1 MRKSLLLS
9 TALVAVFAA
18 AQANAFEV
26 KDNVNLNTIF
36 KDGIVK
42 DYIWSQTGKTGT
54 LTTSN
59 INITSDFDTA
69 KDNVKPENWG
79 RSIVYARENSK
90 LILGNENTNNLTIS
104 ATKGKAVYAE
114 YGSQIELRGKV
125 IDINSVGDA
134 NVPSSGRSVVSWDPN
149 SKITLTGDDVNIH
162 SVNGDIAVMSKAEAA
177 LDISAKNVDIVADNG
192 NGVHAGN
199 NTLDSKGP
207 LATLNIKADNI
218 NIKADGKDGY
228 AVGAMS
234 QGIVNIDGNTTLK
247 GKNALLT
254 RGYAKTTINKSG
266 KNTVKMDGD
275 INFNYMEDTSN
286 TPIDANVDV
295 TLSGADSYWTGNTIV
310 EYEYEKNKPSEE
322 KLKVTGATIN
332 LKDGATWNATAI
344 TDNKGEKDGYY
355 YTALNNLNVDKGTIN
370 ILDTTRGVSVDTLNA
385 KDTTVT
391 GGVLNI
397 NKAMNVTGDLTLDSG
412 TAGDGTITFAKGS
425 NLSVKVNKTAIANNV
440 INNGATLNMVFD
452 TGFEG
457 EYKIVTGSLD
467 KEFDGY
473 NNNALYNIAS
483 SKNGTYQISKKT
495 AQEISEAVS
504 ATQNE
509 ANVIAA
515 LTAQSDTGNAKANI
529 IANSINDAL
538 QSGNEAEI
546 AAAKEAA
553 SALAPDVAPV
563 VSQTETTVANQI
575 YSAIGTRLSGGI
587 NNANQGISSGDMLD
601 DAAVWVQGLY
611 NKSKLNNTSKAY
623 GYDAD
628 TYGAA
633 FGLEKYVTKA
643 TKLGAGYAYNST
655 DIDGH
660 NRDTDVHTSTLFAYG
675 EYKPNNWFVNGIM
688 SYGWS
693 DYKEKKH
700 SVVDVKSKY
709 DVDTFGLQ
717 AMTGYDINLPQ
728 AFTLTPEA
736 GVRYAHVDQDS
747 YTDDA
752 GQSVKSHKGNIWTG
766 VAGAKLSKAFAA
778 DNGMIFK
785 PELRFA
791 ATYDLKNDKGNTLV
805 TLANGTSYFVQ
816 GTALKRFGVEVGA
829 GVTADLSDNVELSMG
844 YEGRFRSHYQD
855 HTGLINAK
863 YKF

>member
-1 MRKSLLLS
+1 MKKSLLLS

-18 AQANAFEV
+18 AQANAYIYVWNEDQGTVNISDETSKDSIVAVPGKISVGADSVFSGNKAEIGGAVAIFKLEGALTIGANTQFLNNEAKYDGGAIGNYGGAVLTDNILFKGNKAQTGSSDSRAIGGGAMSLGVDAQTEINNSIFDSNTSGYNGGAIAMRKTLELNEV
-26 KDNVNLNTIF
+26 AEGNTRNKLNITNSKFTGNKALGTVTDTSDSSILSSGNGGAIANNFATTTVTNTIF
-36 KDGIVK
+36 ENNEAKNFGGAVFNMMYEK
-42 DYIWSQTGKTGT
+42 LAAGSQSPKEFHTDKGGVIAIADST
-54 LTTSN
+54 
-59 INITSDFDTA
+59 F
-69 KDNVKPENWG
+69 
-79 RSIVYARENSK
+79 
-90 LILGNENTNNLTIS
+90 TNNVAGSEGGAVYNMKNAAINFSGNNVFSGNT
-104 ATKGKAVYAE
+104 AGGKAN
-114 YGSQIELRGKV
+114 
-125 IDINSVGDA
+125 DIHNEGAINVAGDF
-134 NVPSSGRSVVSWDPN
+134 
-149 SKITLTGDDVNIH
+149 
-162 SVNGDIAVMSKAEAA
+162 
-177 LDISAKNVDIVADNG
+177 
-192 NGVHAGN
+192 
-199 NTLDSKGP
+199 TLDG
-207 LATLNIKADNI
+207 
-218 NIKADGKDGY
+218 
-228 AVGAMS
+228 
-234 QGIVNIDGNTTLK
+234 GI
-247 GKNALLT
+247 
-254 RGYAKTTINKSG
+254 S
-266 KNTVKMDGD
+266 
-275 INFNYMEDTSN
+275 
-286 TPIDANVDV
+286 
-295 TLSGADSYWTGNTIV
+295 
-310 EYEYEKNKPSEE
+310 
-322 KLKVTGATIN
+322 
-332 LKDGATWNATAI
+332 
-344 TDNKGEKDGYY
+344 
-355 YTALNNLNVDKGTIN
+355 
-370 ILDTTRGVSVDTLNA
+370 
-385 KDTTVT
+385 
-391 GGVLNI
+391 
-397 NKAMNVTGDLTLDSG
+397 
-412 TAGDGTITFAKGS
+412 GDGTITFAKGS

-457 EYKIVTGSLD
+457 EYKLVTGSLD

-529 IANSINDAL
+529 IANSVNDAL
-538 QSGNEAEI
+538 QSGNKAEI

-563 VSQTETTVANQI
+563 VPQTEVMVAKQVYN
-575 YSAIGTRLSGGI
+575 AIETRLSGGI

-628 TYGAA
+628 TYGTA

-675 EYKPNNWFVNGIM
+675 EYKPNNWFVNGIA

-693 DYKEKKH
+693 DYSETKH
-700 SVVDVKSKY
+700 STVDVKSKY
-709 DVDTFGLQ
+709 DVNTFGLQ

-736 GVRYAHVDQDS
+736 GVRYARIEQDG
-747 YTDDA
+747 YVDDA
-752 GQSVKSHKGNIWTG
+752 GQSVKSRNSNIWTG

-785 PELRFA
+785 PELRLA

-805 TLANGTSYFVQ
+805 TLANGTSYSVQ
-816 GTALKRFGVEVGA
+816 NTSLKRFGVEVGA

>member
-1 MRKSLLLS
+1 MKKSLLLS

-18 AQANAFEV
+18 TQANAFEV
-26 KDNVNLNTIF
+26 KDGENIDLNTIF
-36 KDGIVK
+36 KDGIVNEN
-42 DYIWSQTGKTGT
+42 IWSIDKEKGGT
-54 LTTSN
+54 ASLTTDTIKISSDIEN
-59 INITSDFDTA
+59 PIIYADYSKSKIQLGAKNTEDLKILANKGFGIVVYDGANTELTAKKINITAENNAVFMWDKDSVLNMNADDVSISSTGTDAIILGTSSVANIKAKNVNITAENGSGLNTANSTDTA
-69 KDNVKPENWG
+69 KENF
-79 RSIVYARENSK
+79 
-90 LILGNENTNNLTIS
+90 
-104 ATKGKAVYAE
+104 
-114 YGSQIELRGKV
+114 
-125 IDINSVGDA
+125 
-134 NVPSSGRSVVSWDPN
+134 
-149 SKITLTGDDVNIH
+149 
-162 SVNGDIAVMSKAEAA
+162 
-177 LDISAKNVDIVADNG
+177 
-192 NGVHAGN
+192 
-199 NTLDSKGP
+199 
-207 LATLNIKADNI
+207 ATLNINADNI
-218 NIKADGKDGY
+218 NISSGVEKSYGA
-228 AVGAMS
+228 AVSAMS
-234 QGIVNIDGNTTLK
+234 QGIVNIEGNATIK
-247 GKNALLT
+247 GEDALLA
-254 RGYAKTTINKSG
+254 RGDAHININKSG
-266 KNTVKMDGD
+266 KNTVKMDGNID
-275 INFNYMEDTSN
+275 FDYNDKTSKTGVN
-286 TPIDANVDV
+286 AYIDV
-295 TLSGADSYWTGNTIV
+295 TLKGADSYWTGNTVIS
-310 EYEYEKNKPSEE
+310 YDQKPAAD
-322 KLKVTGATIN
+322 KLEIKSATIN

-457 EYKIVTGSLD
+457 EYKLVTGSLD
-467 KEFDGY
+467 KEFEGY
-473 NNNALYNIAS
+473 NNNALYNIES

-529 IANSINDAL
+529 IANSVNDAL
-538 QSGNEAEI
+538 QSGNKAEI

-563 VSQTETTVANQI
+563 VPQTEVMVAKQVYN
-575 YSAIGTRLSGGI
+575 AIGTRLSGGI

-660 NRDTDVHTSTLFAYG
+660 NRDTDVHTNTLFAYG
-675 EYKPNNWFVNGIM
+675 EYKPNNWFVNGIA

-693 DYKEKKH
+693 DYSETKH
-700 SVVDVKSKY
+700 STVDVKSKY
-709 DVDTFGLQ
+709 DVNTFGLQ
-717 AMTGYDINLPQ
+717 AMTGYDFNLPQ

-785 PELRFA
+785 PELRLA

-805 TLANGTSYFVQ
+805 TLANGTSYSVQ

>member
-18 AQANAFEV
+18 AQANAYIYVWNEDQGTVNISDEKSNDSIVAVPGKISVGANSVFSGNKAEIGGAV
-26 KDNVNLNTIF
+26 AIFKLEGALTIGANTQFLNNEAKYDGGAIGNYGGAVLTDNVLFKGNKAQTGSSDFQAIGGGAMSLGIDAQTEINNSIFENNTSGYSGGAIAMRKTLQTTEVATGNTRNKLNITNSKFTGNKALGTVTDTSDSSILSSGNGGAIANNFATTTVTNTIF
-36 KDGIVK
+36 ENNEAKNFGGAVFNMMYEK
-42 DYIWSQTGKTGT
+42 LAAGSQSPKEFHTDKGGVIAIADST
-54 LTTSN
+54 
-59 INITSDFDTA
+59 F
-69 KDNVKPENWG
+69 
-79 RSIVYARENSK
+79 
-90 LILGNENTNNLTIS
+90 TNNAAGSNGGAVYNMKNAAINFSGNNVFSGNT
-104 ATKGKAVYAE
+104 AGGKAN
-114 YGSQIELRGKV
+114 
-125 IDINSVGDA
+125 DIHNEGA
-134 NVPSSGRSVVSWDPN
+134 INV
-149 SKITLTGDDVNIH
+149 
-162 SVNGDIAVMSKAEAA
+162 A
-177 LDISAKNVDIVADNG
+177 
-192 NGVHAGN
+192 
-199 NTLDSKGP
+199 
-207 LATLNIKADNI
+207 
-218 NIKADGKDGY
+218 
-228 AVGAMS
+228 
-234 QGIVNIDGNTTLK
+234 
-247 GKNALLT
+247 
-254 RGYAKTTINKSG
+254 
-266 KNTVKMDGD
+266 
-275 INFNYMEDTSN
+275 
-286 TPIDANVDV
+286 
-295 TLSGADSYWTGNTIV
+295 
-310 EYEYEKNKPSEE
+310 
-322 KLKVTGATIN
+322 
-332 LKDGATWNATAI
+332 
-344 TDNKGEKDGYY
+344 
-355 YTALNNLNVDKGTIN
+355 
-370 ILDTTRGVSVDTLNA
+370 
-385 KDTTVT
+385 
-391 GGVLNI
+391 
-397 NKAMNVTGDLTLDSG
+397 GDLTLDGGIS
-412 TAGDGTITFAKGS
+412 GDGTITFAKGS

-440 INNGATLNMVFD
+440 VNNGATLNMVFD

-457 EYKIVTGSLD
+457 EYQLVTSSLD

-473 NNNALYNIAS
+473 NNNALYNIES

-529 IANSINDAL
+529 IANSVNDAL
-538 QSGNEAEI
+538 QSGNKAEI

-660 NRDTDVHTSTLFAYG
+660 NRDTDVHTNTLFAYG

-766 VAGAKLSKAFAA
+766 VAGAKLSKSFAA

-785 PELRFA
+785 PELRLA

-805 TLANGTSYFVQ
+805 TLANGTSYSVQ

>member
-1 MRKSLLLS
+1 MKKSLLLS

-18 AQANAFEV
+18 TQAFARDIIRGEVNISNIENKTDESFDSDYGTVYFVNAKGILNIENSYFANKTNKSDGGVISSSTPYKNGLTTAQTREYWKKLWGHDAANIINIKNSTFE
-26 KDNVNLNTIF
+26 NNTV
-36 KDGIVK
+36 D
-42 DYIWSQTGKTGT
+42 IWSSGAIGVY
-54 LTTSN
+54 
-59 INITSDFDTA
+59 SD
-69 KDNVKPENWG
+69 VK
-79 RSIVYARENSK
+79 IENSK
-90 LILGNENTNNLTIS
+90 FIKNIVKGPATNKDVEGGGAIYFGGWSRADITGTTFESNEAAIGGAISTTRNDSSGISGDNYINIASSIFNKNKAVEHGGAIYSSFTNNKIANSSFVENSANMGGALALVTGKNGQTAVADIIS
-104 ATKGKAVYAE
+104 STFTNNAAESKGGAIYNTGNINFSGNNVFSGNTAGGKAN
-114 YGSQIELRGKV
+114 
-125 IDINSVGDA
+125 DIHNEGA
-134 NVPSSGRSVVSWDPN
+134 INV
-149 SKITLTGDDVNIH
+149 
-162 SVNGDIAVMSKAEAA
+162 A
-177 LDISAKNVDIVADNG
+177 
-192 NGVHAGN
+192 
-199 NTLDSKGP
+199 
-207 LATLNIKADNI
+207 
-218 NIKADGKDGY
+218 
-228 AVGAMS
+228 
-234 QGIVNIDGNTTLK
+234 
-247 GKNALLT
+247 
-254 RGYAKTTINKSG
+254 
-266 KNTVKMDGD
+266 
-275 INFNYMEDTSN
+275 
-286 TPIDANVDV
+286 
-295 TLSGADSYWTGNTIV
+295 
-310 EYEYEKNKPSEE
+310 
-322 KLKVTGATIN
+322 
-332 LKDGATWNATAI
+332 
-344 TDNKGEKDGYY
+344 
-355 YTALNNLNVDKGTIN
+355 
-370 ILDTTRGVSVDTLNA
+370 
-385 KDTTVT
+385 
-391 GGVLNI
+391 
-397 NKAMNVTGDLTLDSG
+397 GDLTLDGGIS
-412 TAGDGTITFAKGS
+412 GDGTITFAKGS

-440 INNGATLNMVFD
+440 VNNGATLNMVFD

-457 EYKIVTGSLD
+457 EYKLVTGSLD

-473 NNNALYNIAS
+473 NNNALYNIES

-529 IANSINDAL
+529 IANSVNDAL

-628 TYGAA
+628 TYGTA

-675 EYKPNNWFVNGIM
+675 EYKPNNWFVNGIA

-693 DYKEKKH
+693 DYSETKH
-700 SVVDVKSKY
+700 STVDVKSKY
-709 DVDTFGLQ
+709 DVNTFGLQ
-717 AMTGYDINLPQ
+717 AMTGYDFNLPQ

-736 GVRYAHVDQDS
+736 GVRYARIEQDG
-747 YTDDA
+747 YVDDA
-752 GQSVKSHKGNIWTG
+752 GQSVKSRNSNIWTG

-785 PELRFA
+785 PELRLA

-805 TLANGTSYFVQ
+805 TLANGTSYSVQ
-816 GTALKRFGVEVGA
+816 NTSLKRFGVEVGA

>member
-18 AQANAFEV
+18 AQANAYIYVWNEDQGTVNISDETSKDSIVAVPGKISVGADSVFSGNKAEIGGAV
-26 KDNVNLNTIF
+26 AIFKLEGALTIGANTQFLNNEAKYDGGAIGNYGGAVLTDNVLFKGNKAQTGSSDFQSIGGGAMSLGIDAQTEINNSIFENNTSGYSGGAIAMRKTLQTTEVATGNTRNKLNITNSKFTGNKALGTVTDTSDSSILSSGNGGAIANNFATTTVTNTIF
-36 KDGIVK
+36 ENNEAKNFGGAVFNMMYEK
-42 DYIWSQTGKTGT
+42 LAAGSQSPKEFHTDKGGVIAIADST
-54 LTTSN
+54 
-59 INITSDFDTA
+59 F
-69 KDNVKPENWG
+69 
-79 RSIVYARENSK
+79 
-90 LILGNENTNNLTIS
+90 TNNVAGSEGGAVYNMKNAAINFSGNNVFSGNT
-104 ATKGKAVYAE
+104 AGGKAN
-114 YGSQIELRGKV
+114 
-125 IDINSVGDA
+125 DIHNEGAINVAGDF
-134 NVPSSGRSVVSWDPN
+134 
-149 SKITLTGDDVNIH
+149 
-162 SVNGDIAVMSKAEAA
+162 
-177 LDISAKNVDIVADNG
+177 
-192 NGVHAGN
+192 
-199 NTLDSKGP
+199 TLDG
-207 LATLNIKADNI
+207 
-218 NIKADGKDGY
+218 
-228 AVGAMS
+228 
-234 QGIVNIDGNTTLK
+234 GI
-247 GKNALLT
+247 
-254 RGYAKTTINKSG
+254 S
-266 KNTVKMDGD
+266 
-275 INFNYMEDTSN
+275 
-286 TPIDANVDV
+286 
-295 TLSGADSYWTGNTIV
+295 
-310 EYEYEKNKPSEE
+310 
-322 KLKVTGATIN
+322 
-332 LKDGATWNATAI
+332 
-344 TDNKGEKDGYY
+344 
-355 YTALNNLNVDKGTIN
+355 
-370 ILDTTRGVSVDTLNA
+370 
-385 KDTTVT
+385 
-391 GGVLNI
+391 
-397 NKAMNVTGDLTLDSG
+397 
-412 TAGDGTITFAKGS
+412 GDGTITFAKGS

-440 INNGATLNMVFD
+440 VNNGATLNMVFD

-457 EYKIVTGSLD
+457 EYQLVTGSLD

-529 IANSINDAL
+529 IANSVNDAL

-587 NNANQGISSGDMLD
+587 NNVNQGISSGDMLD

-785 PELRFA
+785 PELRLA

-805 TLANGTSYFVQ
+805 TLANGTSYSVQ

>member
-1 MRKSLLLS
+1 MKKSLLLS

-18 AQANAFEV
+18 TQSNAYEV
-26 KDNVNLNTIF
+26 KDNVDLNTVF

-54 LTTSN
+54 LTASD
-59 INITSDFDTA
+59 INVTSDLDGYESGIYTIN
-69 KDNVKPENWG
+69 KD
-79 RSIVYARENSK
+79 SK
-90 LILGNENTNNLTIS
+90 IILGDENTSKIKIS
-104 ATKGKAVYAE
+104 VEKGKAVYSE
-114 YGSQIELRGKV
+114 YGSSVELKGKS
-125 IDINSVGDA
+125 IDILAGKRAVTA
-134 NVPSSGRSVVSWDPN
+134 WDPN
-149 SKITLTGDDVNIH
+149 SKITLTGDDINIR
-162 SVNGDIAVMSKAEAA
+162 SIDGDRAIFAIAQA
-177 LDISAKNVDIVADNG
+177 NVDITGKNVNIIAENGGGIHAANSSKGNITPHSTININADNVSITSG
-192 NGVHAGN
+192 SDSNGA
-199 NTLDSKGP
+199 
-207 LATLNIKADNI
+207 IE
-218 NIKADGKDGY
+218 
-228 AVGAMS
+228 AMS
-234 QGIVNIDGNTTLK
+234 WGIVNIKGNTTLK
-247 GKNALLT
+247 GKNALLA
-254 RGYAKTTINKSG
+254 RGDAEININKSG
-266 KNTVKMDGD
+266 NNTVKMDGD

-286 TPIDANVDV
+286 TPIDATVDV
-295 TLSGADSYWTGNTIV
+295 TLAGADSYWTGNTVV
-310 EYEYEKNKPSEE
+310 EYEYEKNKPSDE

-344 TDNKGEKDGYY
+344 TDNKDGKIGSY

-440 INNGATLNMVFD
+440 VNNGATLNMIFD

-457 EYKIVTGSLD
+457 EYQLVTGSLD

-473 NNNALYNIAS
+473 NNNALYNIES

-529 IANSINDAL
+529 IANSVNDAL

-563 VSQTETTVANQI
+563 VPQTETMVANQI

-675 EYKPNNWFVNGIM
+675 EYKPNNWFVNGIA

-693 DYKEKKH
+693 DYSETKH
-700 SVVDVKSKY
+700 STVDVKSKY
-709 DVDTFGLQ
+709 DVNTFGLQ

-736 GVRYAHVDQDS
+736 GVRYARIEQDG
-747 YTDDA
+747 YVDDA

-766 VAGAKLSKAFAA
+766 VAGAKLSKSFAA

-785 PELRFA
+785 PELRLA

-805 TLANGTSYFVQ
+805 TLANGTSYSVQ
-816 GTALKRFGVEVGA
+816 NTSLKRFGVEVGA

>member
-1 MRKSLLLS
+1 MKKSLLLS

-18 AQANAFEV
+18 TQANAFEV
-26 KDNVNLNTIF
+26 KDGETINLNTIF
-36 KDGIVK
+36 KDGIVNEN
-42 DYIWSQTGKTGT
+42 IWSIDKEKGGT
-54 LTTSN
+54 ASLTTDTIKISSDIEN
-59 INITSDFDTA
+59 PIIYADYSKSKIQLGAKNTEDLKILANKGLGIVVYDGANTELTAKKINITAENNAVFMWDKDSVLNMNADDVSISSTGTDAIILGTSSVANIKAKNVNITAENGSGLNTANSTDTA
-69 KDNVKPENWG
+69 KENF
-79 RSIVYARENSK
+79 
-90 LILGNENTNNLTIS
+90 
-104 ATKGKAVYAE
+104 
-114 YGSQIELRGKV
+114 
-125 IDINSVGDA
+125 
-134 NVPSSGRSVVSWDPN
+134 
-149 SKITLTGDDVNIH
+149 
-162 SVNGDIAVMSKAEAA
+162 
-177 LDISAKNVDIVADNG
+177 
-192 NGVHAGN
+192 
-199 NTLDSKGP
+199 
-207 LATLNIKADNI
+207 ATLNINAENI
-218 NIKADGKDGY
+218 NISSGVEKSYGA
-228 AVGAMS
+228 AVSAMS
-234 QGIVNIDGNTTLK
+234 QGIVNIEGNATIK
-247 GKNALLT
+247 GEDALLA
-254 RGYAKTTINKSG
+254 RGDAHININKSG
-266 KNTVKMDGD
+266 KNTVKMDGNID
-275 INFNYMEDTSN
+275 FDYNDKTSKTGVN
-286 TPIDANVDV
+286 AYIDV
-295 TLSGADSYWTGNTIV
+295 TLKGADSYWTGNTVIS
-310 EYEYEKNKPSEE
+310 YDQKPAAD
-322 KLKVTGATIN
+322 KLEIKSATIN

-440 INNGATLNMVFD
+440 INNGAILNMVFD

-457 EYKIVTGSLD
+457 EYQLVTGSLD

-473 NNNALYNIAS
+473 NNNALYNIES

-529 IANSINDAL
+529 IANSVNDAL
-538 QSGNEAEI
+538 QSGNKAEI

-660 NRDTDVHTSTLFAYG
+660 NRDTDVHTNTLFAYG

-785 PELRFA
+785 PELRLA

-805 TLANGTSYFVQ
+805 TLANGTSYSVQ

>member
-1 MRKSLLLS
+1 MKKSLLLS

-18 AQANAFEV
+18 TQAFARDIIRGEVNISNIENKTDESFDSDYGTVYFVNAKGILNIENSYFANKTNKSDGGVISSSTPYKNGLTTAQTREYWKKLWGHDAANIINIKNSTFE
-26 KDNVNLNTIF
+26 NNTV
-36 KDGIVK
+36 D
-42 DYIWSQTGKTGT
+42 IWSSGAIGVY
-54 LTTSN
+54 
-59 INITSDFDTA
+59 SD
-69 KDNVKPENWG
+69 VK
-79 RSIVYARENSK
+79 IENSK
-90 LILGNENTNNLTIS
+90 FIKNIVKGPATNKDVEGGGAIYFGGWSRADITGTTFESNEAAIGGAISTTRNDSSGISGDNYINIASSIFNKNKAVEHGGAIYSSFTNNKIANSSFVENSANMGGALALVTGKNGQTAVADIIS
-104 ATKGKAVYAE
+104 STFTNNAAESKGGAIYNTGNINFSGNNVFSGNTAGGKAN
-114 YGSQIELRGKV
+114 
-125 IDINSVGDA
+125 DIHNEGA
-134 NVPSSGRSVVSWDPN
+134 INV
-149 SKITLTGDDVNIH
+149 
-162 SVNGDIAVMSKAEAA
+162 A
-177 LDISAKNVDIVADNG
+177 
-192 NGVHAGN
+192 
-199 NTLDSKGP
+199 
-207 LATLNIKADNI
+207 
-218 NIKADGKDGY
+218 
-228 AVGAMS
+228 
-234 QGIVNIDGNTTLK
+234 
-247 GKNALLT
+247 
-254 RGYAKTTINKSG
+254 
-266 KNTVKMDGD
+266 
-275 INFNYMEDTSN
+275 
-286 TPIDANVDV
+286 
-295 TLSGADSYWTGNTIV
+295 
-310 EYEYEKNKPSEE
+310 
-322 KLKVTGATIN
+322 
-332 LKDGATWNATAI
+332 
-344 TDNKGEKDGYY
+344 
-355 YTALNNLNVDKGTIN
+355 
-370 ILDTTRGVSVDTLNA
+370 
-385 KDTTVT
+385 
-391 GGVLNI
+391 
-397 NKAMNVTGDLTLDSG
+397 GDLTLDGGIS
-412 TAGDGTITFAKGS
+412 GDGTITFAKGS

-440 INNGATLNMVFD
+440 VNNGATLNMVFD

-457 EYKIVTGSLD
+457 EYKLVTGSLD

-473 NNNALYNIAS
+473 NNNALYNIES

-529 IANSINDAL
+529 IANSVNDAL
-538 QSGNEAEI
+538 QSGNKAEI

-563 VSQTETTVANQI
+563 VPQTEVMVAKQVYN
-575 YSAIGTRLSGGI
+575 AIGTRLSGGI

-675 EYKPNNWFVNGIM
+675 EYKPNNWFVNGIA

-693 DYKEKKH
+693 DYSETKH
-700 SVVDVKSKY
+700 STVDVKSKY
-709 DVDTFGLQ
+709 DVNTFGLQ
-717 AMTGYDINLPQ
+717 AMTGYDFNLPQ

-736 GVRYAHVDQDS
+736 GVRYARIEQDG
-747 YTDDA
+747 YVDDA
-752 GQSVKSHKGNIWTG
+752 GQSVKSRNSNIWTG

-785 PELRFA
+785 PELRLA

-805 TLANGTSYFVQ
+805 TLANGTSYSVQ
-816 GTALKRFGVEVGA
+816 NTSLKRFGVEVGA

>member
-162 SVNGDIAVMSKAEAA
+162 SVNGDRAVMSMSEAT

-192 NGVHAGN
+192 DGVHAGN

-218 NIKADGKDGY
+218 NIKANGKDGY

-286 TPIDANVDV
+286 TPIDATVDV

-344 TDNKGEKDGYY
+344 TDNKDGKIGSY

-440 INNGATLNMVFD
+440 VNNGATLNMVFD

-457 EYKIVTGSLD
+457 EYKLVTGSLD

-473 NNNALYNIAS
+473 NNNALYNIES

-529 IANSINDAL
+529 IANSVNDAL

-633 FGLEKYVTKA
+633 LGLEKYVTKA

-660 NRDTDVHTSTLFAYG
+660 NRDTDVHTNTLFAYG
-675 EYKPNNWFVNGIM
+675 EYKPNNWFVNGIA

-693 DYKEKKH
+693 DYSETKH
-700 SVVDVKSKY
+700 STVDVKSKY
-709 DVDTFGLQ
+709 DVNTFGLQ
-717 AMTGYDINLPQ
+717 AMTGYDFNLPQ

-736 GVRYAHVDQDS
+736 GVRYAHVDQDG

-785 PELRFA
+785 PELRLA

-805 TLANGTSYFVQ
+805 TLANGTSYSVQ

>member
-1 MRKSLLLS
+1 MKKSLLLS

-18 AQANAFEV
+18 AQSNAYEV
-26 KDNVNLNTIF
+26 KDNVDLNTVF

-54 LTTSN
+54 LTASD
-59 INITSDFDTA
+59 INVTSDLDGYESGIYTIN
-69 KDNVKPENWG
+69 KD
-79 RSIVYARENSK
+79 SK
-90 LILGNENTNNLTIS
+90 IILGDENTSKIKIS
-104 ATKGKAVYAE
+104 VEKGKAVYSE
-114 YGSQIELRGKV
+114 YGSSVELKGKS
-125 IDINSVGDA
+125 IDILAGKRAVTA
-134 NVPSSGRSVVSWDPN
+134 WDPN

-162 SVNGDIAVMSKAEAA
+162 SVNGDIAVMSKVEAA

-218 NIKADGKDGY
+218 NIKANGKDGY

-286 TPIDANVDV
+286 TPIDATVDV

-344 TDNKGEKDGYY
+344 TDNKGEKAGYY

-440 INNGATLNMVFD
+440 VNNGATLNMVFD

-457 EYKIVTGSLD
+457 EYQLVTGSLD

-538 QSGNEAEI
+538 QSGNKAEI

-563 VSQTETTVANQI
+563 VPQTEVMVAKQVYN
-575 YSAIGTRLSGGI
+575 AIGTRLSGGI
-587 NNANQGISSGDMLD
+587 NSANQGISSGDMLD

-628 TYGAA
+628 TYGTA

-675 EYKPNNWFVNGIM
+675 EYKPNNWFVNGIA

-693 DYKEKKH
+693 DYSETKH
-700 SVVDVKSKY
+700 STVDVKSKY
-709 DVDTFGLQ
+709 DVNTFGLQ
-717 AMTGYDINLPQ
+717 AMTGYDFNLPQ

-736 GVRYAHVDQDS
+736 GVRYARIEQDG
-747 YTDDA
+747 YVDDA
-752 GQSVKSHKGNIWTG
+752 GQSVKSRNSNIWTG
-766 VAGAKLSKAFAA
+766 VAGAKLSKSFAA

-785 PELRFA
+785 PELRLA

-805 TLANGTSYFVQ
+805 TLANGTSYSVQ
-816 GTALKRFGVEVGA
+816 NTSLKRFGVEVGA

>member
-1 MRKSLLLS
+1 MKKSLLLS

-18 AQANAFEV
+18 TQANADIYTWNEDQGTVNISDKISRETGSDTIVWVPGKISVGANSVFSGNKAEIGGAVAIKKLEGALTIGANTQFLNNEATYDGGAIGNYGGAVLTDNVLFKGNKAQTGSSDFQAIGGGAMSLGIDAQTEINNSIFENNTSGYSGGAIAMRKTLQTTEVATGNTRNKLNITNSKFTGNKALGTV
-26 KDNVNLNTIF
+26 KDTSDSSILSSGNGGAIANNFATTTVTNTIF
-36 KDGIVK
+36 ENNEAKNFGGAVFNMMYEK
-42 DYIWSQTGKTGT
+42 LAAGSQSPKEFHTDKGGVIAIADST
-54 LTTSN
+54 
-59 INITSDFDTA
+59 F
-69 KDNVKPENWG
+69 
-79 RSIVYARENSK
+79 
-90 LILGNENTNNLTIS
+90 TNNTAGSEGGAVYNMKNAAINFS
-104 ATKGKAVYAE
+104 GNNVFSGNTAGGKAN
-114 YGSQIELRGKV
+114 
-125 IDINSVGDA
+125 DIHNEGAINVAGDF
-134 NVPSSGRSVVSWDPN
+134 
-149 SKITLTGDDVNIH
+149 
-162 SVNGDIAVMSKAEAA
+162 
-177 LDISAKNVDIVADNG
+177 
-192 NGVHAGN
+192 
-199 NTLDSKGP
+199 TLDG
-207 LATLNIKADNI
+207 
-218 NIKADGKDGY
+218 
-228 AVGAMS
+228 
-234 QGIVNIDGNTTLK
+234 GI
-247 GKNALLT
+247 
-254 RGYAKTTINKSG
+254 S
-266 KNTVKMDGD
+266 
-275 INFNYMEDTSN
+275 
-286 TPIDANVDV
+286 
-295 TLSGADSYWTGNTIV
+295 
-310 EYEYEKNKPSEE
+310 
-322 KLKVTGATIN
+322 
-332 LKDGATWNATAI
+332 
-344 TDNKGEKDGYY
+344 
-355 YTALNNLNVDKGTIN
+355 
-370 ILDTTRGVSVDTLNA
+370 
-385 KDTTVT
+385 
-391 GGVLNI
+391 
-397 NKAMNVTGDLTLDSG
+397 
-412 TAGDGTITFAKGS
+412 GDGTITFAKGS

-440 INNGATLNMVFD
+440 VNNGATLNMVFD

-457 EYKIVTGSLD
+457 EYKLVTGSLD

-473 NNNALYNIAS
+473 NNNALYNIES

-538 QSGNEAEI
+538 QSGNKAEI

-563 VSQTETTVANQI
+563 VPQTEVMVAKQVYN
-575 YSAIGTRLSGGI
+575 AIGTRLSGGI

-675 EYKPNNWFVNGIM
+675 EYKPNNWFVNGIA

-693 DYKEKKH
+693 DYSETKH
-700 SVVDVKSKY
+700 STVDVKSKY
-709 DVDTFGLQ
+709 DVNTFGLQ

-736 GVRYAHVDQDS
+736 GVRYARVEQDG
-747 YTDDA
+747 YVDDA
-752 GQSVKSHKGNIWTG
+752 GQSVKSHNSDIWTG
-766 VAGAKLSKAFAA
+766 VAGAKLSKSFAA

-785 PELRFA
+785 PELRLA

-805 TLANGTSYFVQ
+805 TLANGTSYSVQ

>member
-18 AQANAFEV
+18 AQANAYIYVWNEDQGTVNISDETSKDSIVAVPGKISVGANSVFSGNKAEIGGAVAIFKLEGALTIGANTQFLNNEAKYDGGAIGNYGGAVLTDNILFKGNKAQTGSSDFQAIGGGAMSLGIDAQTEINNSIFENNTSGYSGGAIAMRKTLQTTEV
-26 KDNVNLNTIF
+26 ATGNTRNKLNITNSKFTGNKALGTVTDTSDSSILSSGNGGAIANNFATTTVTNTIF
-36 KDGIVK
+36 E
-42 DYIWSQTGKTGT
+42 
-54 LTTSN
+54 N
-59 INITSDFDTA
+59 NEA
-69 KDNVKPENWG
+69 KNFGGAVFNMMYE
-79 RSIVYARENSK
+79 K
-90 LILGNENTNNLTIS
+90 LAAGFQSPKEFHTDKGGVIAIADSTFTNNVAGSNGGAVYNMKNAAINFSGNNVFSGNT
-104 ATKGKAVYAE
+104 AGGKAN
-114 YGSQIELRGKV
+114 
-125 IDINSVGDA
+125 DIHNEGA
-134 NVPSSGRSVVSWDPN
+134 INV
-149 SKITLTGDDVNIH
+149 
-162 SVNGDIAVMSKAEAA
+162 A
-177 LDISAKNVDIVADNG
+177 
-192 NGVHAGN
+192 
-199 NTLDSKGP
+199 
-207 LATLNIKADNI
+207 
-218 NIKADGKDGY
+218 
-228 AVGAMS
+228 
-234 QGIVNIDGNTTLK
+234 
-247 GKNALLT
+247 
-254 RGYAKTTINKSG
+254 
-266 KNTVKMDGD
+266 
-275 INFNYMEDTSN
+275 
-286 TPIDANVDV
+286 
-295 TLSGADSYWTGNTIV
+295 
-310 EYEYEKNKPSEE
+310 
-322 KLKVTGATIN
+322 
-332 LKDGATWNATAI
+332 
-344 TDNKGEKDGYY
+344 
-355 YTALNNLNVDKGTIN
+355 
-370 ILDTTRGVSVDTLNA
+370 
-385 KDTTVT
+385 
-391 GGVLNI
+391 
-397 NKAMNVTGDLTLDSG
+397 GDLTLDGGIS
-412 TAGDGTITFAKGS
+412 GDGTITFAKGS

-440 INNGATLNMVFD
+440 VNNGATLNMVFD

-457 EYKIVTGSLD
+457 EYKLVTGSLD

-529 IANSINDAL
+529 IANSVNDAL

-563 VSQTETTVANQI
+563 VPQTETMVANQI

-675 EYKPNNWFVNGIM
+675 EYKPNNWFVNGIA

-693 DYKEKKH
+693 DYSETKH
-700 SVVDVKSKY
+700 STVDVKSKY
-709 DVDTFGLQ
+709 DVNTFGLQ
-717 AMTGYDINLPQ
+717 AMTGYDFNLPQ
-728 AFTLTPEA
+728 AFTLTPET
-736 GVRYAHVDQDS
+736 GVRYAHVDQDG
-747 YTDDA
+747 YVDDA
-752 GQSVKSHKGNIWTG
+752 GQSVKSRNSNIWTG

-778 DNGMIFK
+778 DNGMLFK
-785 PELRFA
+785 PELRLA

-805 TLANGTSYFVQ
+805 TLANGTSYSVQ

>member
-18 AQANAFEV
+18 AQANAYIYVWNEDQGTVNISDETSKDSIVAVPGKISVGANSVFSGNKAEIGGAV
-26 KDNVNLNTIF
+26 AIFKLEGALTIGANTQFLNNEATYDGGAIGNYGGAVLTDNVLFKGNKAQTGSSDFQSIGGGAMSLGIDAQTEINNSIFENNTSGYSGGAIAMRKTLQTTEVATGNTRNKLNITNSKFTGNKALGTVTDTSDSSILSSGNGGAIANNFATTTVTNTIF
-36 KDGIVK
+36 ENNEAKNFGGAVFNMMYEK
-42 DYIWSQTGKTGT
+42 LAAGSQSPKEFHTDKGGVIAIADST
-54 LTTSN
+54 
-59 INITSDFDTA
+59 F
-69 KDNVKPENWG
+69 
-79 RSIVYARENSK
+79 
-90 LILGNENTNNLTIS
+90 TNNVAGSEGGAVYNMKNAAINFSGNNVFSGNT
-104 ATKGKAVYAE
+104 AGGKAN
-114 YGSQIELRGKV
+114 
-125 IDINSVGDA
+125 DIHNEGAINVAGDF
-134 NVPSSGRSVVSWDPN
+134 
-149 SKITLTGDDVNIH
+149 
-162 SVNGDIAVMSKAEAA
+162 
-177 LDISAKNVDIVADNG
+177 
-192 NGVHAGN
+192 
-199 NTLDSKGP
+199 TLDG
-207 LATLNIKADNI
+207 
-218 NIKADGKDGY
+218 
-228 AVGAMS
+228 
-234 QGIVNIDGNTTLK
+234 GI
-247 GKNALLT
+247 
-254 RGYAKTTINKSG
+254 S
-266 KNTVKMDGD
+266 
-275 INFNYMEDTSN
+275 
-286 TPIDANVDV
+286 
-295 TLSGADSYWTGNTIV
+295 
-310 EYEYEKNKPSEE
+310 
-322 KLKVTGATIN
+322 
-332 LKDGATWNATAI
+332 
-344 TDNKGEKDGYY
+344 
-355 YTALNNLNVDKGTIN
+355 
-370 ILDTTRGVSVDTLNA
+370 
-385 KDTTVT
+385 
-391 GGVLNI
+391 
-397 NKAMNVTGDLTLDSG
+397 
-412 TAGDGTITFAKGS
+412 GDGTITFAKGS

-440 INNGATLNMVFD
+440 VNNGATLNMVFD

-457 EYKIVTGSLD
+457 EYQLVTGSLD

-529 IANSINDAL
+529 IANSVNDAL

-660 NRDTDVHTSTLFAYG
+660 NRDTDVHTNTLFAYG

-785 PELRFA
+785 PELRLA

-805 TLANGTSYFVQ
+805 TLANGTSYSVQ
-816 GTALKRFGVEVGA
+816 NTSLKRFGVEVGA

>member
-1 MRKSLLLS
+1 MKKSLLLS

-18 AQANAFEV
+18 AQANAYIYVWNEDQGTVNISDETSKDSIVWVPGKISVGANSVFSGNKAEIGGAVAIKKLEGALTIGANTQFLNNEATYDGGAIGNYGGAVLTNNVLFKGNKAQTGSSDFQAIGGGAMSLGIDAQTEINNSIFENNTSGYSGGAIAMRKTLQLSEV
-26 KDNVNLNTIF
+26 ATGNTRNKLNITNSKFTGNKALGTVTDTSDSSILSSGNGGAIANNFATTTVTNTIF
-36 KDGIVK
+36 ENNEAKNFGGAVFNMMYEK
-42 DYIWSQTGKTGT
+42 LAAGSQSPKEFHTDKGGVIAIADST
-54 LTTSN
+54 
-59 INITSDFDTA
+59 F
-69 KDNVKPENWG
+69 
-79 RSIVYARENSK
+79 
-90 LILGNENTNNLTIS
+90 TNNAAGS
-104 ATKGKAVYAE
+104 EGGAVYNMKNAA
-114 YGSQIELRGKV
+114 
-125 IDINSVGDA
+125 INFSGN
-134 NVPSSGRSVVSWDPN
+134 NVFSGN
-149 SKITLTGDDVNIH
+149 TAG
-162 SVNGDIAVMSKAEAA
+162 SKAN
-177 LDISAKNVDIVADNG
+177 DIHNEGAINV
-192 NGVHAGN
+192 AGDF
-199 NTLDSKGP
+199 TLDG
-207 LATLNIKADNI
+207 
-218 NIKADGKDGY
+218 
-228 AVGAMS
+228 
-234 QGIVNIDGNTTLK
+234 GI
-247 GKNALLT
+247 
-254 RGYAKTTINKSG
+254 S
-266 KNTVKMDGD
+266 
-275 INFNYMEDTSN
+275 
-286 TPIDANVDV
+286 
-295 TLSGADSYWTGNTIV
+295 
-310 EYEYEKNKPSEE
+310 
-322 KLKVTGATIN
+322 
-332 LKDGATWNATAI
+332 
-344 TDNKGEKDGYY
+344 
-355 YTALNNLNVDKGTIN
+355 
-370 ILDTTRGVSVDTLNA
+370 
-385 KDTTVT
+385 
-391 GGVLNI
+391 
-397 NKAMNVTGDLTLDSG
+397 
-412 TAGDGTITFAKGS
+412 GDGTITFAKGS

-440 INNGATLNMVFD
+440 VNNGATLNMIFD

-457 EYKIVTGSLD
+457 EYQLVTGSLD

-563 VSQTETTVANQI
+563 VPQTETTVANQI

-660 NRDTDVHTSTLFAYG
+660 NRDTDVHTNTLFAYG

-736 GVRYAHVDQDS
+736 GVRYAHVEQDS

-766 VAGAKLSKAFAA
+766 VAGAKLSKAFAV

-785 PELRFA
+785 PELRLA

-805 TLANGTSYFVQ
+805 TLANGTSYSVQ

>member
-18 AQANAFEV
+18 AQANAYIYVWNEDQGTVNISDETSKDSIVAVPGKISVGADSVFSGNKAEIGGAVAIFKLEGALTIGANTQFLNNEAKYDGGAIGNYGGAVLTDNVLFKGNKAQTGSSDFQAIGGGAMSLGIDTQTEINNSIFENNTSGYSGGAIAMRKTLQTTEVATGNTRNKLNITNSKFTGNKALGTV
-26 KDNVNLNTIF
+26 KDTSDSSILSSGNGGAIANNFATTTVTNTIF
-36 KDGIVK
+36 ENNEAKNFGGAVFNMMYEK
-42 DYIWSQTGKTGT
+42 LAAGSQSPKEFHTDKGGVIAIADST
-54 LTTSN
+54 
-59 INITSDFDTA
+59 F
-69 KDNVKPENWG
+69 
-79 RSIVYARENSK
+79 
-90 LILGNENTNNLTIS
+90 TNNVAGSEGGAVYNMKNAAINFSGNNVFSGNT
-104 ATKGKAVYAE
+104 AGGKAN
-114 YGSQIELRGKV
+114 
-125 IDINSVGDA
+125 DIHNEGAINVAGDF
-134 NVPSSGRSVVSWDPN
+134 
-149 SKITLTGDDVNIH
+149 
-162 SVNGDIAVMSKAEAA
+162 
-177 LDISAKNVDIVADNG
+177 
-192 NGVHAGN
+192 
-199 NTLDSKGP
+199 TLDG
-207 LATLNIKADNI
+207 
-218 NIKADGKDGY
+218 
-228 AVGAMS
+228 
-234 QGIVNIDGNTTLK
+234 GI
-247 GKNALLT
+247 
-254 RGYAKTTINKSG
+254 S
-266 KNTVKMDGD
+266 
-275 INFNYMEDTSN
+275 
-286 TPIDANVDV
+286 
-295 TLSGADSYWTGNTIV
+295 
-310 EYEYEKNKPSEE
+310 
-322 KLKVTGATIN
+322 
-332 LKDGATWNATAI
+332 
-344 TDNKGEKDGYY
+344 
-355 YTALNNLNVDKGTIN
+355 
-370 ILDTTRGVSVDTLNA
+370 
-385 KDTTVT
+385 
-391 GGVLNI
+391 
-397 NKAMNVTGDLTLDSG
+397 
-412 TAGDGTITFAKGS
+412 GDGTITFAKGS

-440 INNGATLNMVFD
+440 VNNGATLNMVFD

-457 EYKIVTGSLD
+457 EYQLVTGSLD

-529 IANSINDAL
+529 IANSVNDAL

-660 NRDTDVHTSTLFAYG
+660 NRDTDVHTNTLFAYG

-785 PELRFA
+785 PELRLA

-805 TLANGTSYFVQ
+805 TLANGTSYSVQ
-816 GTALKRFGVEVGA
+816 NTSLKRFGVEVGA

>member
-18 AQANAFEV
+18 AQSNAYEV
-26 KDNVNLNTIF
+26 KDGNVVDLNSVF
-36 KDGIVK
+36 KDGVINEHLWSVDK
-42 DYIWSQTGKTGT
+42 DKGGSAS
-54 LTTSN
+54 LTTDTIKIS
-59 INITSDFDTA
+59 SDEEG
-69 KDNVKPENWG
+69 K
-79 RSIVYARENSK
+79 IVYARWTDSK
-90 LILGNENTNNLTIS
+90 IILGGKNTTDLS
-104 ATKGKAVYAE
+104 
-114 YGSQIELRGKV
+114 
-125 IDINSVGDA
+125 
-134 NVPSSGRSVVSWDPN
+134 
-149 SKITLTGDDVNIH
+149 
-162 SVNGDIAVMSKAEAA
+162 
-177 LDISAKNVDIVADNG
+177 ISAKNGTGLTIYDGAKVELTANKIAISGKDEALRLWDKGSVLAVNADEVNLHTTEGDVVLLGTSSVADVKAKTVNISAENG
-192 NGVHAGN
+192 GGINVANGTTN
-199 NTLDSKGP
+199 EKDNF
-207 LATLNIKADNI
+207 ATLNITADNI
-218 NIKADGKDGY
+218 NISTNAKQADDA
-228 AVGAMS
+228 AVEAMS
-234 QGIVNIDGNTTLK
+234 QGIVNIEGNATIK
-247 GKNALLT
+247 GADALIA
-254 RGYAKTTINKSG
+254 RGKSQININKSG
-266 KNTVKMDGD
+266 KNTVKMDGNID
-275 INFNYMEDTSN
+275 FNYDEGTSK
-286 TPIDANVDV
+286 TGVDAYIDV
-295 TLSGADSYWTGNTIV
+295 TLAGEDSYWTGNTVIS
-310 EYEYEKNKPSEE
+310 YDQKPAAD
-322 KLKVTGATIN
+322 KLEINSATIN

-344 TDNKGEKDGYY
+344 TDSKGEKDGYY

-370 ILDTTRGVSVDTLNA
+370 ILDTTRGVSVDTINA
-385 KDTTVT
+385 KDATVT

-397 NKAMNVTGDLTLDSG
+397 NKAMNVSGDLSLDSG

-425 NLSVKVNKTAIANNV
+425 NLSVKVNKTTIANNV
-440 INNGATLNMVFD
+440 VNNGATLNMIFD

-457 EYKIVTGSLD
+457 EYQLVTGSLD

-473 NNNALYNIAS
+473 NNNALYNISS

-495 AQEISEAVS
+495 AQEISEAVNS
-504 ATQNE
+504 TQNE

-515 LTAQSDTGNAKANI
+515 LTAKEDTGNVKANI
-529 IANSINDAL
+529 IANSVNEAL
-538 QSGNEAEI
+538 QSGDAAQIEEA
-546 AAAKEAA
+546 KQAA

-563 VSQTETTVANQI
+563 VPQTETMVAKQI
-575 YSAIGTRLSGGI
+575 YNAIGTRLSGGI
-587 NNANQGISSGDMLD
+587 NNANQGVSSGDVLD

-633 FGLEKYVTKA
+633 FGVEKYVTK
-643 TKLGAGYAYNST
+643 TVKLGAGYAYNST

-660 NRDTDVHTSTLFAYG
+660 NRDTDVHTSTLFAYS

-700 SVVDVKSKY
+700 STVDVKSKY

-717 AMTGYDINLPQ
+717 AMTGYDFNLPQ

-736 GVRYAHVDQDS
+736 GVRYAHIDQDG

-752 GQSVKSHKGNIWTG
+752 AQSVKSHNGNIWTG

-785 PELRFA
+785 PELRLA
-791 ATYDLKNDKGNTLV
+791 ATYDLKNDKGNSFV
-805 TLANGTSYFVQ
+805 TLANGTSYSVQ

-829 GVTADLSDNVELSMG
+829 GLTADLSDNVELSMG

>member
-1 MRKSLLLS
+1 MKKSLLLS

-18 AQANAFEV
+18 TQANAFEV
-26 KDNVNLNTIF
+26 KEDVDLNTIF

-42 DYIWSQTGKTGT
+42 ENIWSQTGKKGT
-54 LTTSN
+54 LTVDN
-59 INITSDFDTA
+59 ISM
-69 KDNVKPENWG
+69 
-79 RSIVYARENSK
+79 
-90 LILGNENTNNLTIS
+90 
-104 ATKGKAVYAE
+104 
-114 YGSQIELRGKV
+114 
-125 IDINSVGDA
+125 
-134 NVPSSGRSVVSWDPN
+134 
-149 SKITLTGDDVNIH
+149 
-162 SVNGDIAVMSKAEAA
+162 SVNGTGVYANNKSSTINLGNRNGSLQITSNSNMSVFANNEGEIALKGKNIYVKSA
-177 LDISAKNVDIVADNG
+177 LSTILAIEGGKVNIDGDTVGITSEAKNEYGILALARGEIDVKAKSIDVTSGYAAI
-192 NGVHAGN
+192 HAGN
-199 NTLDSKGP
+199 NTTDSKGP
-207 LATLNIKADNI
+207 FAAINLVGDNV
-218 NIKADGKDGY
+218 NLLSTAEDGY

-234 QGIVNIDGNTTLK
+234 QGIVNIDGNTSIK
-247 GKNALLT
+247 AKEALLA
-254 RGYAKTTINKSG
+254 RGNSHININKSG
-266 KNTVKMDGD
+266 KNTVKMDGNID
-275 INFNYMEDTSN
+275 FDYNRPTSN
-286 TPIDANVDV
+286 TGINAYIDV
-295 TLSGADSYWTGNTIV
+295 TLNGADSYWTGNTVIS
-310 EYEYEKNKPSEE
+310 YDQKPAAD
-322 KLKVTGATIN
+322 KLEIKSATIN

-457 EYKIVTGSLD
+457 EYKLVTGSLD
-467 KEFDGY
+467 KEFEGY
-473 NNNALYNIAS
+473 NNNALYNIES

-529 IANSINDAL
+529 IANSVNDAL

-660 NRDTDVHTSTLFAYG
+660 NRDTDVHTNTLFAYG

-785 PELRFA
+785 PELRLA

-805 TLANGTSYFVQ
+805 TLANGTSYSVQ
-816 GTALKRFGVEVGA
+816 NTSLKRFGVEVGA

>member
-1 MRKSLLLS
+1 MKKSLLLS

-18 AQANAFEV
+18 TQANAYIYVWNEDQGTVNISDETSKDSIVAVPGKISVGANSVFSGNKAEIGGAV
-26 KDNVNLNTIF
+26 AIFKLEGALTIGANTQFLNNEATYDGGAVGNYGGAVLTDNVLF
-36 KDGIVK
+36 KGNK
-42 DYIWSQTGKTGT
+42 AQTLGT
-54 LTTSN
+54 DSN
-59 INITSDFDTA
+59 AI
-69 KDNVKPENWG
+69 G
-79 RSIVYARENSK
+79 
-90 LILGNENTNNLTIS
+90 G
-104 ATKGKAVYAE
+104 
-114 YGSQIELRGKV
+114 
-125 IDINSVGDA
+125 
-134 NVPSSGRSVVSWDPN
+134 
-149 SKITLTGDDVNIH
+149 
-162 SVNGDIAVMSKAEAA
+162 
-177 LDISAKNVDIVADNG
+177 
-192 NGVHAGN
+192 
-199 NTLDSKGP
+199 
-207 LATLNIKADNI
+207 
-218 NIKADGKDGY
+218 
-228 AVGAMS
+228 GAMS
-234 QGIVNIDGNTTLK
+234 LGIDVQTE
-247 GKNALLT
+247 
-254 RGYAKTTINKSG
+254 INNSIF
-266 KNTVKMDGD
+266 D
-275 INFNYMEDTSN
+275 SN
-286 TPIDANVDV
+286 TSGYNGGALGTRKTLQDPEIAN
-295 TLSGADSYWTGNTIV
+295 ANTR
-310 EYEYEKNKPSEE
+310 NKLNITNS
-322 KLKVTGATIN
+322 KF
-332 LKDGATWNATAI
+332 
-344 TDNKGEKDGYY
+344 TDNK
-355 YTALNNLNVDKGTIN
+355 ALGTSVDKKDSLISSGNGGAIANSFASTVIKGSVFEKN
-370 ILDTTRGVSVDTLNA
+370 EAKNLGGAIYNMKFENKSHSAFLD
-385 KDTTVT
+385 K
-391 GGVLNI
+391 GGVIAIADSTFTNNVAGSEGGAVYNMKNAAI
-397 NKAMNVTGDLTLDSG
+397 NFSGNNVFSGNTAGGKANDIHNEGAINVAGDFTLDGGIS
-412 TAGDGTITFAKGS
+412 GDGTITFAKGS

-440 INNGATLNMVFD
+440 VNNGATLNMVFD

-457 EYKIVTGSLD
+457 EYKLVTGSLD

-473 NNNALYNIAS
+473 NNNALYNIES

-529 IANSINDAL
+529 IANSVNDAL
-538 QSGNEAEI
+538 QSGNKAEI

-675 EYKPNNWFVNGIM
+675 EYKPNNWFVNGIA

-693 DYKEKKH
+693 DYSETKH
-700 SVVDVKSKY
+700 STVDVKSKY
-709 DVDTFGLQ
+709 DVNTFGLQ
-717 AMTGYDINLPQ
+717 AMTGYDFNLPQ

-785 PELRFA
+785 PELRLA

-805 TLANGTSYFVQ
+805 TLANGTSYSVQ

>member
-18 AQANAFEV
+18 AQSNAYEV
-26 KDNVNLNTIF
+26 KDNVDLNTVF

-54 LTTSN
+54 LTASD
-59 INITSDFDTA
+59 INVTSDFDTA
-69 KDNVKPENWG
+69 KDNVEPENWG
-79 RSIVYARENSK
+79 RSIVYARKDSK
-90 LILGNENTNNLTIS
+90 LILGNENTDSLKIS

-114 YGSQIELRGKV
+114 YGSQIELKGKV

-134 NVPSSGRSVVSWDPN
+134 SVPSSGRSVVAWDPN
-149 SKITLTGDDVNIH
+149 SKITLTGDDINIR
-162 SVNGDIAVMSKAEAA
+162 SVNGDIAVMSMSEAT
-177 LDISAKNVDIVADNG
+177 LDISAKNVNIVADNG
-192 NGVHAGN
+192 SGIHAGN
-199 NTLDSKGP
+199 NTLDSKDA
-207 LATLNIKADNI
+207 LATLNINADNI
-218 NIKADGKDGY
+218 NIKANDKDGY

-234 QGIVNIDGNTTLK
+234 QGVVNIEGNTTLK

-275 INFNYMEDTSN
+275 INFNYKEDTSN
-286 TPIDANVDV
+286 TPIDATVDV
-295 TLSGADSYWTGNTIV
+295 TLAGADSYWTGNTVV
-310 EYEYEKNKPSEE
+310 EYEYETNKPSDE

-344 TDNKGEKDGYY
+344 TDSKGEKDGYY

-370 ILDTTRGVSVDTLNA
+370 ILDTTRGVSVDTINA

-397 NKAMNVTGDLTLDSG
+397 NKAMNVSGDLSLDSG

-425 NLSVKVNKTAIANNV
+425 NLSVKVNKTTIANNV
-440 INNGATLNMVFD
+440 VNNGATLNMIFD

-457 EYKIVTGSLD
+457 EYQLVTGSLD

-473 NNNALYNIAS
+473 NNNALYNISS

-495 AQEISEAVS
+495 AQEISEAVNS
-504 ATQNE
+504 TQNE

-515 LTAQSDTGNAKANI
+515 LTAKEDTGNAKANI
-529 IANSINDAL
+529 IANSVNEAL
-538 QSGNEAEI
+538 QSGDAAQIE
-546 AAAKEAA
+546 AAKQAA
-553 SALAPDVAPV
+553 SALAPEVAPV
-563 VSQTETTVANQI
+563 VPQTETMVAKQI
-575 YSAIGTRLSGGI
+575 YNAIGTRLSGGI
-587 NNANQGISSGDMLD
+587 NNANQGVSSGDVLD

-633 FGLEKYVTKA
+633 FGVEKYVTK
-643 TKLGAGYAYNST
+643 TVKLGAGYAYNST

-660 NRDTDVHTSTLFAYG
+660 NRDTDVHTSTLFAYS

-700 SVVDVKSKY
+700 STVDVKSKY

-717 AMTGYDINLPQ
+717 AMTGYDFNLPQ

-736 GVRYAHVDQDS
+736 GVRYAHIDQDG

-752 GQSVKSHKGNIWTG
+752 GQSVKGHNGNIWTG

-785 PELRFA
+785 PELRLA
-791 ATYDLKNDKGNTLV
+791 ATYDLKNDKGNSFV
-805 TLANGTSYFVQ
+805 TLANGTSYSVQ

-829 GVTADLSDNVELSMG
+829 GLTADLSDNVELSMG

>member
-1 MRKSLLLS
+1 MKKSLLLS

-18 AQANAFEV
+18 AQANAYIYVWNEDQGTVNISDETSKDSIVAVPGKISVGADSVFSGNKAEIGGAVAIFKLEGALTIGANTQFLNNEAKYDGGAIGNYGGAVLTDNILFKGNKAQTGNSDSRAIGGGAMSLGVDAQTEINNSIFDSNTSGYNGGAIAMRKTLQLSEV
-26 KDNVNLNTIF
+26 ATGNTRNKLNITNSKFTGNKALGTVTDSSDSSILSSGNGGAIANNFATTTVTNTIF
-36 KDGIVK
+36 ENNEAKNFGGAVFNMMYEK
-42 DYIWSQTGKTGT
+42 LEAS
-54 LTTSN
+54 SN
-59 INITSDFDTA
+59 LPKEFHTDKGGVIAIADSTF
-69 KDNVKPENWG
+69 
-79 RSIVYARENSK
+79 
-90 LILGNENTNNLTIS
+90 TNNAAGSEGGAVYNMKNAAINFSGNNVFSGNT
-104 ATKGKAVYAE
+104 AGGKAN
-114 YGSQIELRGKV
+114 
-125 IDINSVGDA
+125 DIHNEGAINVAGDF
-134 NVPSSGRSVVSWDPN
+134 
-149 SKITLTGDDVNIH
+149 
-162 SVNGDIAVMSKAEAA
+162 
-177 LDISAKNVDIVADNG
+177 
-192 NGVHAGN
+192 
-199 NTLDSKGP
+199 TLDG
-207 LATLNIKADNI
+207 
-218 NIKADGKDGY
+218 
-228 AVGAMS
+228 
-234 QGIVNIDGNTTLK
+234 GI
-247 GKNALLT
+247 
-254 RGYAKTTINKSG
+254 S
-266 KNTVKMDGD
+266 
-275 INFNYMEDTSN
+275 
-286 TPIDANVDV
+286 
-295 TLSGADSYWTGNTIV
+295 
-310 EYEYEKNKPSEE
+310 
-322 KLKVTGATIN
+322 
-332 LKDGATWNATAI
+332 
-344 TDNKGEKDGYY
+344 
-355 YTALNNLNVDKGTIN
+355 
-370 ILDTTRGVSVDTLNA
+370 
-385 KDTTVT
+385 
-391 GGVLNI
+391 
-397 NKAMNVTGDLTLDSG
+397 
-412 TAGDGTITFAKGS
+412 GDGTITFAKGS

-440 INNGATLNMVFD
+440 VNNGATLNMVFD

-457 EYKIVTGSLD
+457 EYQLVTGSLD
-467 KEFDGY
+467 KEFEGY

-529 IANSINDAL
+529 IANSVNDAL

-563 VSQTETTVANQI
+563 VSQTEVMVAKQVYN
-575 YSAIGTRLSGGI
+575 AIGTRLSGGI
-587 NNANQGISSGDMLD
+587 NSANQGISSGDMLD

-628 TYGAA
+628 TYGTA

-675 EYKPNNWFVNGIM
+675 EYKPNNWFVNGIA

-693 DYKEKKH
+693 DYSETKH
-700 SVVDVKSKY
+700 STVDVKSKY
-709 DVDTFGLQ
+709 DVNTFGLQ
-717 AMTGYDINLPQ
+717 AMTGYDFNLPQ

-785 PELRFA
+785 PELRLA

-805 TLANGTSYFVQ
+805 TLANGTSYSVQ
-816 GTALKRFGVEVGA
+816 NTSLKRFGVEVGA

>member
-1 MRKSLLLS
+1 MKKSLLLS

-18 AQANAFEV
+18 TQANAYIYVWNEDQGTVNISDETSKDSIVAVPGKISVGADSVFSGNKAEIGGAVAIFKLEGALTIGANTQFLNNEAKYDGGAIGNYGGAVLTDNILFKGNKAQTGSSDSRAIGGGAMSLGVDAQTEINNSIFDSNTSGYNGGAIAMRKTLELNEV
-26 KDNVNLNTIF
+26 AEGNTRNKLNITNSKFTGNKALGTVTDSSDSSILSSGNGGAIANNFATTTVTNTIF
-36 KDGIVK
+36 ENNEAKNFGGAVFNMMYEKLAAGSQSPKEFHTDKGGIIAIA
-42 DYIWSQTGKTGT
+42 DST
-54 LTTSN
+54 
-59 INITSDFDTA
+59 F
-69 KDNVKPENWG
+69 
-79 RSIVYARENSK
+79 
-90 LILGNENTNNLTIS
+90 TNNAAGSEGGAVYNMKNAAINFSGNNVFSGNT
-104 ATKGKAVYAE
+104 AGGKAN
-114 YGSQIELRGKV
+114 
-125 IDINSVGDA
+125 DIHNEGA
-134 NVPSSGRSVVSWDPN
+134 INV
-149 SKITLTGDDVNIH
+149 
-162 SVNGDIAVMSKAEAA
+162 A
-177 LDISAKNVDIVADNG
+177 
-192 NGVHAGN
+192 
-199 NTLDSKGP
+199 
-207 LATLNIKADNI
+207 
-218 NIKADGKDGY
+218 
-228 AVGAMS
+228 
-234 QGIVNIDGNTTLK
+234 
-247 GKNALLT
+247 
-254 RGYAKTTINKSG
+254 
-266 KNTVKMDGD
+266 
-275 INFNYMEDTSN
+275 
-286 TPIDANVDV
+286 
-295 TLSGADSYWTGNTIV
+295 
-310 EYEYEKNKPSEE
+310 
-322 KLKVTGATIN
+322 
-332 LKDGATWNATAI
+332 
-344 TDNKGEKDGYY
+344 
-355 YTALNNLNVDKGTIN
+355 
-370 ILDTTRGVSVDTLNA
+370 
-385 KDTTVT
+385 
-391 GGVLNI
+391 
-397 NKAMNVTGDLTLDSG
+397 GDLTLDGGIS
-412 TAGDGTITFAKGS
+412 GDGTITFAKGS

-440 INNGATLNMVFD
+440 VNNGATLNMVFD

-457 EYKIVTGSLD
+457 EYQLVTGSLD
-467 KEFDGY
+467 KEFEGY
-473 NNNALYNIAS
+473 NNNALYNIES

-529 IANSINDAL
+529 IANSVNDAL
-538 QSGNEAEI
+538 QSGNKAEI

-563 VSQTETTVANQI
+563 VPQTQVMVAKQVYN
-575 YSAIGTRLSGGI
+575 AIGTRLSGGI

-660 NRDTDVHTSTLFAYG
+660 NRDTDVHTNTLFAYG

-693 DYKEKKH
+693 DYSETKH
-700 SVVDVKSKY
+700 STVDVKSKY
-709 DVDTFGLQ
+709 DVNTFGLQ

-736 GVRYAHVDQDS
+736 GVRYARVEQDG
-747 YTDDA
+747 YVDDA
-752 GQSVKSHKGNIWTG
+752 GQSVKSHNSDIWTG
-766 VAGAKLSKAFAA
+766 VAGAKLSKSFAA

-785 PELRFA
+785 PELRLA

-805 TLANGTSYFVQ
+805 TLANGTSYSVQ
-816 GTALKRFGVEVGA
+816 NTSLKRFGVEVGA

>member
-1 MRKSLLLS
+1 MKKSLLLS

-18 AQANAFEV
+18 TQANAYIYVWNEDQGTVNISDETSKDSIVAVPGKISVGADSVFSGNKAEIGGAVAIFKLEGALTIGANTQFLNNEAKYDGGAIGNYGGAVLTDNILFKGNKAQTGSSDSRAIGGGAMSLGVDAQTEINNSIFDSNTSGYNGGAIAMRKTLELNEV
-26 KDNVNLNTIF
+26 AEGNTRNKLNITNSKFTGNKALGTVTDSSDSSILSSGNGGAIANNFATTTVTNTIF
-36 KDGIVK
+36 ENNEAKNFGGAVFNMMYEKLAAGSQSPKEFHTDKGGIIAIA
-42 DYIWSQTGKTGT
+42 DST
-54 LTTSN
+54 
-59 INITSDFDTA
+59 F
-69 KDNVKPENWG
+69 
-79 RSIVYARENSK
+79 
-90 LILGNENTNNLTIS
+90 TNNAAGSEGGAVYNMKNAAINFSGNNVFSGNT
-104 ATKGKAVYAE
+104 AGGKAN
-114 YGSQIELRGKV
+114 
-125 IDINSVGDA
+125 DIHNEGA
-134 NVPSSGRSVVSWDPN
+134 INV
-149 SKITLTGDDVNIH
+149 
-162 SVNGDIAVMSKAEAA
+162 A
-177 LDISAKNVDIVADNG
+177 
-192 NGVHAGN
+192 
-199 NTLDSKGP
+199 
-207 LATLNIKADNI
+207 
-218 NIKADGKDGY
+218 
-228 AVGAMS
+228 
-234 QGIVNIDGNTTLK
+234 
-247 GKNALLT
+247 
-254 RGYAKTTINKSG
+254 
-266 KNTVKMDGD
+266 
-275 INFNYMEDTSN
+275 
-286 TPIDANVDV
+286 
-295 TLSGADSYWTGNTIV
+295 
-310 EYEYEKNKPSEE
+310 
-322 KLKVTGATIN
+322 
-332 LKDGATWNATAI
+332 
-344 TDNKGEKDGYY
+344 
-355 YTALNNLNVDKGTIN
+355 
-370 ILDTTRGVSVDTLNA
+370 
-385 KDTTVT
+385 
-391 GGVLNI
+391 
-397 NKAMNVTGDLTLDSG
+397 GDLTLDGGIS
-412 TAGDGTITFAKGS
+412 GDGTITFAKGS

-440 INNGATLNMVFD
+440 VNNGATLNMVFD

-457 EYKIVTGSLD
+457 EYQLVTGSLD
-467 KEFDGY
+467 KEFEGY
-473 NNNALYNIAS
+473 NNNALYNIES

-538 QSGNEAEI
+538 QSGNKAEI

-660 NRDTDVHTSTLFAYG
+660 NRDTDVHTNTLFAYG

-693 DYKEKKH
+693 DYSETKH
-700 SVVDVKSKY
+700 STVDVKSKY
-709 DVDTFGLQ
+709 DVNTFGLQ

-736 GVRYAHVDQDS
+736 GVRYARVEQDG
-747 YTDDA
+747 YVDDA
-752 GQSVKSHKGNIWTG
+752 GQSVKSHNSDIWTG
-766 VAGAKLSKAFAA
+766 VAGAKLSKSFAA

-785 PELRFA
+785 PELRLA

-805 TLANGTSYFVQ
+805 TLANGTSYSVQ
-816 GTALKRFGVEVGA
+816 NTSLKRFGVEVGA

>member
-1 MRKSLLLS
+1 MKKSLLLS

-18 AQANAFEV
+18 TQANADIYTWNEDQGTVNISDKISRESGSDTIVWVPGKISVGANSVFSGNKAEIGGAV
-26 KDNVNLNTIF
+26 AIKKLEGALTIGANTQFLNNEATYDGGAVGNYGGAVLTDNVLF
-36 KDGIVK
+36 KGNK
-42 DYIWSQTGKTGT
+42 AQTLGT
-54 LTTSN
+54 DSN
-59 INITSDFDTA
+59 AI
-69 KDNVKPENWG
+69 G
-79 RSIVYARENSK
+79 
-90 LILGNENTNNLTIS
+90 G
-104 ATKGKAVYAE
+104 
-114 YGSQIELRGKV
+114 
-125 IDINSVGDA
+125 
-134 NVPSSGRSVVSWDPN
+134 
-149 SKITLTGDDVNIH
+149 
-162 SVNGDIAVMSKAEAA
+162 
-177 LDISAKNVDIVADNG
+177 
-192 NGVHAGN
+192 
-199 NTLDSKGP
+199 
-207 LATLNIKADNI
+207 
-218 NIKADGKDGY
+218 
-228 AVGAMS
+228 GAMS
-234 QGIVNIDGNTTLK
+234 LGIDVQTEINNSIFDNNTSGYNGGALGTRKTLQDSEIANANTRNKLNITNSKFTANKALGTSVDKKDSLISSGNGGAIANSFASTVIKGSVFEKNEAKNFGGAIYNMKFENKSHSAFLDKGGVIAIADSTFTNNTAGSEGGAVYNMKNAAINFSGNNVFSGNTAG
-247 GKNALLT
+247 GKANDIHNEGA
-254 RGYAKTTINKSG
+254 IN
-266 KNTVKMDGD
+266 V
-275 INFNYMEDTSN
+275 
-286 TPIDANVDV
+286 A
-295 TLSGADSYWTGNTIV
+295 
-310 EYEYEKNKPSEE
+310 
-322 KLKVTGATIN
+322 
-332 LKDGATWNATAI
+332 
-344 TDNKGEKDGYY
+344 
-355 YTALNNLNVDKGTIN
+355 
-370 ILDTTRGVSVDTLNA
+370 
-385 KDTTVT
+385 
-391 GGVLNI
+391 
-397 NKAMNVTGDLTLDSG
+397 GDLTLDGGIS
-412 TAGDGTITFAKGS
+412 GDGTITFDKGS

-440 INNGATLNMVFD
+440 VNNGATLNMVFD

-457 EYKIVTGSLD
+457 EYQLVTGSLD

-515 LTAQSDTGNAKANI
+515 LTANESTGHAKSDI
-529 IANSINDAL
+529 IANAVNEAL
-538 QSGNEAEI
+538 QSGDEAKI

-553 SALAPDVAPV
+553 SAAAPEVAPV
-563 VSQTETTVANQI
+563 VPQTEVMVAKQVYN
-575 YSAIGTRLSGGI
+575 AIGTRLSGGI

-628 TYGAA
+628 TYGTA

-675 EYKPNNWFVNGIM
+675 EYKPNNWFVNGIA

-693 DYKEKKH
+693 DYSETKH
-700 SVVDVKSKY
+700 STVDVKSKY
-709 DVDTFGLQ
+709 DVNTLGLQ
-717 AMTGYDINLPQ
+717 AMTGYDFNLPQ

-736 GVRYAHVDQDS
+736 GVRYARVEQDG
-747 YTDDA
+747 YIDDA
-752 GQSVKSHKGNIWTG
+752 GQSVKSHNSNIWTG

-785 PELRFA
+785 PELRLA

-805 TLANGTSYFVQ
+805 TLANGTSYSVQ
-816 GTALKRFGVEVGA
+816 NTSLKRFGVEVGA

>member
-1 MRKSLLLS
+1 MKKSLLLS

-54 LTTSN
+54 LTVDN
-59 INITSDFDTA
+59 ISM
-69 KDNVKPENWG
+69 
-79 RSIVYARENSK
+79 
-90 LILGNENTNNLTIS
+90 
-104 ATKGKAVYAE
+104 
-114 YGSQIELRGKV
+114 
-125 IDINSVGDA
+125 
-134 NVPSSGRSVVSWDPN
+134 
-149 SKITLTGDDVNIH
+149 
-162 SVNGDIAVMSKAEAA
+162 SVNGTGVYANNKSSTINLGNRNGSLQITSNSNMSVFANNEGEIALKGKNIYVKSA
-177 LDISAKNVDIVADNG
+177 LSTILAIEGGKVNIDGDTVGITSEAKNEYGILALARGEIDVKAKSIDVTSGYAAI
-192 NGVHAGN
+192 HAGN
-199 NTLDSKGP
+199 NTTDSKGP
-207 LATLNIKADNI
+207 FAAINLVGDNV
-218 NIKADGKDGY
+218 NLLSTAEDGY

-234 QGIVNIDGNTTLK
+234 QGIVNIDGNTSIK
-247 GKNALLT
+247 AKEALLA
-254 RGYAKTTINKSG
+254 RGNSHININKSG
-266 KNTVKMDGD
+266 KNTVKMDGNID
-275 INFNYMEDTSN
+275 FDYNRSTSN
-286 TPIDANVDV
+286 TGINAYIDV
-295 TLSGADSYWTGNTIV
+295 TLNGADSYWTGNTVIS
-310 EYEYEKNKPSEE
+310 YDQKPAAD
-322 KLKVTGATIN
+322 KLEIKSATIN

-457 EYKIVTGSLD
+457 EYKLVTGSLD
-467 KEFDGY
+467 KEFEGY
-473 NNNALYNIAS
+473 NNNALYNIES

-529 IANSINDAL
+529 IANSVNDAL
-538 QSGNEAEI
+538 QSGNKAEI

-628 TYGAA
+628 TYGTA

-785 PELRFA
+785 PELRLA

-805 TLANGTSYFVQ
+805 TLANGTSYSVQ

>member
-18 AQANAFEV
+18 TQANADIYTWNEDQGTVNISDKISRGSGSDTIVWVPGKISVGANSVFSGNKAEIGGAVAIKKLEGALTIGANTQFLNNEATYDGGAIGNYGGAVLTNNVLFKGNKAQTGSSDFQAIGGGAMSLGIDAQTEINNSIFENNTSGYSGGAIAMRKTLQLSEV
-26 KDNVNLNTIF
+26 ATGNTRNKLNITNSKFTGNKALGTVTDKSDSSILSSGNGGAIANNFATTTVTNTIF
-36 KDGIVK
+36 ENNEAKNFGGAVFNMMYEK
-42 DYIWSQTGKTGT
+42 LAAGSQSPKEFHTDKGGVIAIADST
-54 LTTSN
+54 
-59 INITSDFDTA
+59 F
-69 KDNVKPENWG
+69 
-79 RSIVYARENSK
+79 
-90 LILGNENTNNLTIS
+90 TNNAAGSEGGAVYNMKNAAINFSGNNVFSGNT
-104 ATKGKAVYAE
+104 AGGKAN
-114 YGSQIELRGKV
+114 
-125 IDINSVGDA
+125 DIHNEGAINVAGDF
-134 NVPSSGRSVVSWDPN
+134 
-149 SKITLTGDDVNIH
+149 
-162 SVNGDIAVMSKAEAA
+162 
-177 LDISAKNVDIVADNG
+177 
-192 NGVHAGN
+192 
-199 NTLDSKGP
+199 TLDG
-207 LATLNIKADNI
+207 
-218 NIKADGKDGY
+218 
-228 AVGAMS
+228 
-234 QGIVNIDGNTTLK
+234 GI
-247 GKNALLT
+247 
-254 RGYAKTTINKSG
+254 S
-266 KNTVKMDGD
+266 
-275 INFNYMEDTSN
+275 
-286 TPIDANVDV
+286 
-295 TLSGADSYWTGNTIV
+295 
-310 EYEYEKNKPSEE
+310 
-322 KLKVTGATIN
+322 
-332 LKDGATWNATAI
+332 
-344 TDNKGEKDGYY
+344 
-355 YTALNNLNVDKGTIN
+355 
-370 ILDTTRGVSVDTLNA
+370 
-385 KDTTVT
+385 
-391 GGVLNI
+391 
-397 NKAMNVTGDLTLDSG
+397 
-412 TAGDGTITFAKGS
+412 GDGTITFAKGS

-440 INNGATLNMVFD
+440 VNNGATLNMVFD

-457 EYKIVTGSLD
+457 EYKLVTGSLD

-473 NNNALYNIAS
+473 NNNALYNIES

-529 IANSINDAL
+529 IANSVNDAL
-538 QSGNEAEI
+538 QSGNKAEI

-563 VSQTETTVANQI
+563 VPQTETTVANQI

-660 NRDTDVHTSTLFAYG
+660 NRDTDVHTNTLFAYG

-736 GVRYAHVDQDS
+736 GVRYAHVDQDN

-785 PELRFA
+785 PELRLA

-805 TLANGTSYFVQ
+805 TLANGTSYSVQ